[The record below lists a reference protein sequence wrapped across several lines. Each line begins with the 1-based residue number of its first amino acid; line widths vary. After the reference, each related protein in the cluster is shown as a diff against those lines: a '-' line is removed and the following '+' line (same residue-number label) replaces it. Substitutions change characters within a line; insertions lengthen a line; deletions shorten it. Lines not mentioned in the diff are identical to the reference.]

1 MDAGVGKDPAALT
14 QNAEES
20 AGSEMERGGARATNS
35 GELDGKNLGIG
46 RIEGSAYQLL
56 CAWTDL
62 RRKKKNQGWD

>member
-35 GELDGKNLGIG
+35 SELNGKILGIG
-46 RIEGSAYQLL
+46 RIQGSEYQLL

-62 RRKKKNQGWD
+62 RKKKKNWGWD

>member
-20 AGSEMERGGARATNS
+20 AGLEMERGGARATNS
-35 GELDGKNLGIG
+35 GEVNGKILGIG
-46 RIEGSAYQLL
+46 RIQGSGYQLL

-62 RRKKKNQGWD
+62 RKKKKNRGWD